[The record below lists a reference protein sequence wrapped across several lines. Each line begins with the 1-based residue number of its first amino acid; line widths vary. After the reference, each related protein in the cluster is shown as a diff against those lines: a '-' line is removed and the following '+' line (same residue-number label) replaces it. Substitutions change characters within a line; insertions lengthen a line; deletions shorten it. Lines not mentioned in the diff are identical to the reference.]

1 PYGASLP
8 AGAASDDAQ
17 DRGLLFLCYQAS
29 ISRQFETVQRQFV
42 NDPDFPEAGTGQDPI
57 ITQSHAT
64 GSFTLPG
71 GRPNHIALMARFV
84 TTTGG
89 EYFFQP
95 SITALSQLGVEPAAS
110 PTPAAPVPPAV
121 DEGRPPRPPRDRPRP
136 PR

>member
-1 PYGASLP
+1 
-8 AGAASDDAQ
+8 
-17 DRGLLFLCYQAS
+17 
-29 ISRQFETVQRQFV
+29 
-42 NDPDFPEAGTGQDPI
+42 
-57 ITQSHAT
+57 
-64 GSFTLPG
+64 
-71 GRPNHIALMARFV
+71 MARFV

-136 PR
+136 PRGPRGVGGRGPRPRPGGRSAST